1 MQEFHHSILVQKTW
15 SANVAAAEIS
25 RINNNAKAETQR
37 AQSTP
42 LRSQRVGSKTLRLA
56 AADKRNV
63 LVIHFAREL
72 AWTRLGC
79 GELHFADQSA
89 APGFVHL
96 RAEFRLHLFEL
107 LLPRIVIGGDF
118 QAPRLAT
125 DRTRVGGESFA
136 DDAGPN
142 AGKPCHDRFRPF
154 DLTQH
159 TAKKIS
165 RSFHYTPRAA

>member
-72 AWTRLGC
+72 AWTRLG
-79 GELHFADQSA
+79 
-89 APGFVHL
+89 
-96 RAEFRLHLFEL
+96 
-107 LLPRIVIGGDF
+107 
-118 QAPRLAT
+118 
-125 DRTRVGGESFA
+125 
-136 DDAGPN
+136 
-142 AGKPCHDRFRPF
+142 
-154 DLTQH
+154 
-159 TAKKIS
+159 
-165 RSFHYTPRAA
+165 